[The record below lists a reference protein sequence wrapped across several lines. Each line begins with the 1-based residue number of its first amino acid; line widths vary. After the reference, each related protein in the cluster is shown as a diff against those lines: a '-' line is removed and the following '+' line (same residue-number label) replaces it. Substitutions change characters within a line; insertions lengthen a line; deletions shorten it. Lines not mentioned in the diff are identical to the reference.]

1 MSISGALSNALT
13 GMSAASRRAELT
25 SNNIANASTEG
36 YASQSIGSS
45 SVVVGGRGAGVQ
57 LGAVERAGDPRLTAS
72 RREADAQ
79 AGASAAQASGS
90 RDLADALGGPP
101 SLFDRLSA
109 FENTLR
115 GISEN
120 PESTALQERAVTAAG
135 SVVSG
140 FGDVSD
146 GIAAVRTQADTD
158 IGRAVDTVNSA
169 LAQIKELNVEIQ
181 NARAT
186 DRNVASFEQARD
198 DQLDIVSEYLPI
210 RLMPRDN
217 GAVAVLTDTGVTL
230 LDGNVREISFTPTA
244 IVTAGMDRRA
254 GVGPLSGLSVDGIEL
269 APREGIQ
276 ALSSGSIAGLFETR
290 DGYTVDALGEV
301 DALAADVVR
310 RFESAGVSA
319 ADGRGLFTD
328 NGGALAAAPAAGL
341 AGRLSVNEQ
350 IDPAQGGE
358 VWRLR
363 DGLDAAA
370 PGAAAN
376 STYATALLDAMT
388 AERSA
393 GVALP
398 VPGSAASLAAS
409 LGSLFETRAIGF
421 EDRAATANGRQ
432 ASLLSSETAI
442 SGVDIDRELQNL
454 LLIEQAYAANARVI
468 EVSDRLIQRLLEI

>member
-45 SVVVGGRGAGVQ
+45 SVVVAGRGAGVQ

-72 RREADAQ
+72 RRDADAQ
-79 AGASAAQASGS
+79 AGASAAQAGGS

-146 GIAAVRTQADTD
+146 SIAAVRTQADTD
-158 IGRAVDTVNSA
+158 IGRAVDTVNAA
-169 LAQIKELNVEIQ
+169 LAQVKELNIEIQ

-198 DQLDIVSEYLPI
+198 DQLDIVAEYLPI
-210 RLMPRDN
+210 RLMPRDG

-230 LDGNVREISFTPTA
+230 LDANVREISFTPTA

-254 GVGPLSGLSVDGIEL
+254 GAGPLSGLSVDGIEL
-269 APREGIQ
+269 APGEGIQ

-290 DGYTVDALGEV
+290 DGYTVNALGEV

-310 RFESAGVSA
+310 RFEAAGISA

-328 NGGALAAAPAAGL
+328 NGSALAAAPTAGL
-341 AGRLSVNEQ
+341 SGRLAVNEQ

-376 STYATALLDAMT
+376 STFATALLDAMT

-393 GVALP
+393 GAALP

>member
-25 SNNIANASTEG
+25 SNNIANVSTEG
-36 YASQSIGSS
+36 YAAQSIGSS
-45 SVVVGGRGAGVQ
+45 AVIVNGRGAGVE

-72 RREADAQ
+72 RRDADAQ
-79 AGASAAQASGS
+79 AGLASASAEGS
-90 RDLADALGGPP
+90 RGLADALGGPP

-109 FENTLR
+109 LENTLR
-115 GISEN
+115 GVSEN
-120 PESTALQERAVTAAG
+120 PESTALQERAVTAAS

-146 GIAAVRTQADTD
+146 SIAAVRTQADND

-169 LAQIKELNVEIQ
+169 LAQIKELNISIQ
-181 NARAT
+181 NAQAGGRE
-186 DRNVASFEQARD
+186 VASFEQARD
-198 DQLDIVSEYLPI
+198 DQIDVVAEYLPI
-210 RLMPRDN
+210 RLMRRDN
-217 GAVAVLTDTGVTL
+217 GGVAVLTDTGVTL
-230 LDGNVREISFTPTA
+230 LDGNARELTFTPTA
-244 IVTAGMDRRA
+244 VVTAGMDRKA
-254 GVGPLSGLSVDGIEL
+254 GVGPLSGLSVDGIAL
-269 APREGIQ
+269 APGEGIQ
-276 ALSSGSIAGLFETR
+276 AVSSGAIAGLFETR
-290 DGYTVDALGEV
+290 DGYAVDALAEV
-301 DALAADVVR
+301 DALAADVVS
-310 RFESAGVSA
+310 RFEAAGVAA

-328 NGGALAAAPAAGL
+328 NGGPLAAAPAAGL
-341 AGRLSVNEQ
+341 AGRIAVNERV
-350 IDPAQGGE
+350 DPSQGGE

-376 STYATALLDAMT
+376 STFATALLDAMT

-393 GVALP
+393 GAALP

-432 ASLLSSETAI
+432 ASLVSSETAI